1 MLVPYSK
8 ASLTWN
14 VACTQYRQL
23 HGLCQRTAY
32 AYSLSGNALAEDSR
46 VFVDE
51 QVLDRRLVVLA
62 GRGTREGPTASCR
75 HDLDWCLRWC
85 KGGAG
90 DAPAETSD
98 CPARANMRAGE
109 MGGGGK
115 DGQAGSSWCVELVS
129 ASVRALVPAPGRA
142 LFLINNTDA
151 PRRAST
157 ITGAHSLL

>member
-1 MLVPYSK
+1 MLVPYSR
-8 ASLTWN
+8 ASFTWN

-90 DAPAETSD
+90 DTPAETSD

-115 DGQAGSSWCVELVS
+115 DGQAGSSWCVEPDSFPSSVGGARLHPTEIRREEGETRY
-129 ASVRALVPAPGRA
+129 SVR
-142 LFLINNTDA
+142 IW
-151 PRRAST
+151 
-157 ITGAHSLL
+157 